1 MIAKIGRGSNLY
13 GALAY
18 NQIKVQKEKAQVLF
32 TNKMIETP
40 GGIYSAAQLAQ
51 SFEPYILANRNTEKP
66 VLHISLNPDPK
77 DNVSDD
83 RFIAIAEQYMKEM
96 GYGQQPFAVF
106 KHSDIK
112 REHIHIVTICVDEE
126 GKKISDKFEKRRSMA
141 VCRELERKYG
151 LISAQDKASR
161 QQDKIF
167 NPVDYRA
174 ADVKSQIASVIRHLP
189 KYYQFQ
195 TLGEYNALLS
205 LFNITAEKMESQLHG
220 KIRQG
225 LLYLPLN
232 EHGERAGRA
241 LKASLFGK
249 NVGLPALDVHFGR
262 CKKALKENS
271 GTLKLKETIRAA
283 LHSTDNEMDFKNKLL
298 HQGINTVV
306 RRNETGRIYGITF
319 IDHNF
324 RTVWNGSRLATEFS
338 ANTFNKHWSNDI
350 IQETK
355 ESLAFNSKI
364 VIDNFDDLPD
374 ENLHKLFKFLN
385 NETGVVSQEN
395 NFSLG
400 AFGGLLPEAN
410 GEDYMEDAFAAKMK
424 KKRKR
429 NRDK

>member
-18 NQIKVQKEKAQVLF
+18 NQLKVQKEKEQVLF
-32 TNKMIETP
+32 TSKMIETAT
-40 GGIYSAAQLAQ
+40 GTYSTAQLAR
-51 SFEPYILANRNTEKP
+51 SFEPYLLANRNTEKP

-77 DNVSDD
+77 DNVNDE
-83 RFIAIAEQYMKEM
+83 RFIAIAEHYMQEM

-106 KHSDIK
+106 KHTDIE

-126 GKKISDKFEKRRSMA
+126 GKKISDKFERRRSMA
-141 VCRELERKYG
+141 VCRELERKYE
-151 LISAQDKASR
+151 LISAQDKAHR

-167 NPVDYRA
+167 KPVDYRA
-174 ADVKSQIASVIRHLP
+174 GNVKSQIASVIRHLP

-205 LFNITAEKMESQLHG
+205 LFNITTEKVESQLHG

-225 LLYLPLN
+225 LVYLPLN
-232 EHGERAGRA
+232 ENGERAGHP

-249 NVGLPALDVHFGR
+249 NAGLSALDVHFGR

-271 GTLKLKETIRAA
+271 GTLKLKDTIRIA
-283 LHSTDNEMDFKNKLL
+283 LHSTDNEMDFKNKLIQ
-298 HQGINTVV
+298 QGINTVV

-324 RTVWNGSRLATEFS
+324 RTVWNGSRLGTEFS
-338 ANTFNKHWSNDI
+338 ANPINKHWSNNLK
-350 IQETK
+350 QNAK
-355 ESLAFNSKI
+355 ESATASSKK
-364 VIDNFDDLPD
+364 VAHNFDDLPY
-374 ENLHKLFKFLN
+374 ENPYKLLKFLN

-395 NFSLG
+395 NSSLE
-400 AFGGLLPEAN
+400 AFGGMLPEAH
-410 GEDYMEDAFAAKMK
+410 GEDYAEDAFAAKMK

>member
-13 GALAY
+13 GTLEY
-18 NQIKVQKEKAQVLF
+18 NLLKVQKDEASVVF
-32 TNKMIETP
+32 TSKIIETVT
-40 GGIYSAAQLAQ
+40 GQYSAAQLAR
-51 SFEPYILANRNTEKP
+51 SFQTLLALNRNTEKP
-66 VLHISLNPDPK
+66 VIHISLNPDPK
-77 DNVSDD
+77 DIVDDD
-83 RFIAIAEQYMKEM
+83 RFREMAAEYMVKM

-106 KHSDIK
+106 KHTDIE

-151 LISAQDKASR
+151 LISAQDKAHG
-161 QQDKIF
+161 QQGKIF

-174 ADVKSQIASVIRHLP
+174 ADVKSQIAAVIRYLP

-205 LFNITAEKMESQLHG
+205 LFNITTEKVESHLHG

-225 LLYLPLN
+225 LLYLSLN
-232 EHGERAGRA
+232 ENGERAGHP

-249 NVGLPALDVHFGR
+249 NLGLPALDIHFGS

-271 GTLKLKETIRAA
+271 GTIKLKDTIRVA

-298 HQGINTVV
+298 HQDINTVV

-324 RTVWNGSRLATEFS
+324 KTVWNGSRLGAEFS
-338 ANTFNKHWSNDI
+338 ANIFNKQWSNDI
-350 IQETK
+350 IQNTK
-355 ESLAFNSKI
+355 ESLAVNSKI
-364 VIDNFDDLPD
+364 VIHNLDDLPD
-374 ENLHKLFKFLN
+374 DNPHELFKFLN
-385 NETGVVSQEN
+385 NENGAISQEN

-410 GEDYMEDAFAAKMK
+410 GEDYAEDAFAAKMK
-424 KKRKR
+424 KKRKH